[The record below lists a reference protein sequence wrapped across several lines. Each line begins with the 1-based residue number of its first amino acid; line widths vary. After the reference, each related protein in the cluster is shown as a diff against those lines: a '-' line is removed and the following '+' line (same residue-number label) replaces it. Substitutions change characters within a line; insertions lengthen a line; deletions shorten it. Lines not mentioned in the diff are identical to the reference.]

1 LPTPKTAKIIQVAE
15 ITGAK
20 TWQEKTPQD
29 KEVNK
34 LRILY
39 AEKLIK

>member
-1 LPTPKTAKIIQVAE
+1 LPTPKTAKIIQIAE

-20 TWQEKTPQD
+20 TWQEKTPHD

-34 LRILY
+34 LRTLY
-39 AEKLIK
+39 MQKN